1 MFDLCLDGAGGGEIG
16 GVKRLGSVKTASR
29 FSSLSWSSMTGHES
43 GFPMGLIAGG
53 MLDGTVNVWDPAK
66 LSDQGLMEQ
75 SHITSIERHA
85 NGPVGG
91 IQFNPHP
98 SSSHLLASGG
108 SDGEVRAAAV
118 WLCLMTC
125 AVPHDLCFALLC
137 FFFLFILL
145 CISFANQGGSDL
157 FRHATPRPAFLF
169 RVGVC
174 YVPRE
179 PRHPQRVC
187 TRPSSKHHQAHVG
200 DNPRL
205 VEHAGRAHRGVVLQ
219 LRDVYNLGLE
229 AEEAVVRAQGS

>member
-137 FFFLFILL
+137 FA
-145 CISFANQGGSDL
+145 SFCSSFCFV
-157 FRHATPRPAFLF
+157 FRSLIKEAPTCFATPRPAPLF
-169 RVGVC
+169 FFV
-174 YVPRE
+174 
-179 PRHPQRVC
+179 
-187 TRPSSKHHQAHVG
+187 
-200 DNPRL
+200 
-205 VEHAGRAHRGVVLQ
+205 
-219 LRDVYNLGLE
+219 
-229 AEEAVVRAQGS
+229 